1 MRVRSIQD
9 MEAKISCMDTSN
21 NTSTLQIIELKDQ
34 SSESLHL
41 LLESI
46 EGLNKSTGLKT
57 LLSESME
64 SARLVM
70 NSEASSLML
79 LDEETGE
86 LYISLPTGPVKDE
99 IQGKRIPRNKGV
111 GGWVIEHKR
120 PYLSNDLENS
130 DIFFGEVAS
139 SFRTRNIICVPLIDS
154 ENNAMG
160 VLQAVNKRGNGDF
173 TPHDI
178 PVFQALASHVSLAI
192 ERTRREEKI
201 RSRLKQKEV
210 LLTEIHHRVKNN
222 LATISGLIEMELE
235 DVKDKHARYV
245 LKNTYSRMQSMSEVH
260 DMLCKKG
267 LFDEVE
273 LGLYLNNLAD
283 KISKTLTNPNR
294 KVNIDVE
301 ADTIHMAA
309 DRAMVCGLVLNELLV
324 NIYKHAFEDLE
335 EGNIVIKLK
344 AGSDNMVQL
353 DVSDNGIG
361 IPEEFSL
368 EEATSIGTWVINV
381 LLRKLNST
389 VEINSA
395 EGTSFSIRFQK

>member
-1 MRVRSIQD
+1 
-9 MEAKISCMDTSN
+9 MDTTE
-21 NTSTLQIIELKDQ
+21 NTSTLKIIELKDQ

-46 EGLNKSTGLKT
+46 EGLNKSTELKS

-64 SARLVM
+64 AARLVM

-79 LDEETGE
+79 LDEDTGE
-86 LYISLPTGPVKDE
+86 LFISLPTGPVKDE
-99 IQGKRIPRNKGV
+99 IKGKRIPKSKGV
-111 GGWVIEHKR
+111 GGWVIEHQR

-130 DIFFGEVAS
+130 EIFFGEIADE
-139 SFRTRNIICVPLIDS
+139 FQTRNILCVPLINS
-154 ENNAMG
+154 KGKAFG
-160 VLQAVNKRGNGDF
+160 VIQAINKRRAQDF

-178 PVFQALASHVSLAI
+178 PVFQALAAHVSLAI
-192 ERTRREEKI
+192 ERTRREEKLK
-201 RSRLKQKEV
+201 SRIKEKEV

-235 DVKDKHARYV
+235 EVEDKHAQYV
-245 LKNTYSRMQSMSEVH
+245 LKNTYSRLQSMGQVH

-273 LGLYLNNLAD
+273 LGMYLNNLTD
-283 KISKTLTNPNR
+283 KISKTLSNPKR
-294 KVNIDVE
+294 TVSISIK

-309 DRAMVCGLVLNELLV
+309 DRAMICGLVLNELLV

-335 EGNIVIKLK
+335 KGEISIRLLSLK
-344 AGSDNMVQL
+344 ENKVRL
-353 DVSDNGIG
+353 DVSDNGVG

-368 EEATSIGTWVINV
+368 EEAGSIGTWVINV

-395 EGTSFSIRFQK
+395 EGTSFSILFEK

>member
-1 MRVRSIQD
+1 
-9 MEAKISCMDTSN
+9 METAKKP
-21 NTSTLQIIELKDQ
+21 STLRVVELKDQ
-34 SSESLHL
+34 SNESLHL

-46 EGLNKSTGLKT
+46 EGLNKSMELKS

-86 LYISLPTGPVKDE
+86 LFISLPTGPVKDE
-99 IQGKRIPRNKGV
+99 IKGKRIPKNKGV
-111 GGWVIEHKR
+111 GGWVIENKR

-130 DIFFGEVAS
+130 EIFFGEMAEE
-139 SFRTRNIICVPLIDS
+139 FQTRNIICVPLIDS
-154 ENNAMG
+154 RNNAMG
-160 VLQAVNKRGNGDF
+160 VLQAINKRGQQDF

-178 PVFQALASHVSLAI
+178 PVFQALASHVSMAI
-192 ERTRREEKI
+192 ERTRMEEKMK
-201 RSRLKQKEV
+201 SRIKQKEV

-222 LATISGLIEMELE
+222 LATISGLIEMELDSVE
-235 DVKDKHARYV
+235 DKHARHV
-245 LKNTYSRMQSMSEVH
+245 LKNTYSRMQSMGEVH

-273 LGLYLNNLAD
+273 LGMYLSNLTE
-283 KISKTLTNPNR
+283 KISKTLSNPNT
-294 KVNIDVE
+294 KVNISVE

-324 NIYKHAFEDLE
+324 NIYKHAFEDIS
-335 EGNIVIKLK
+335 EGNITVNLLALK
-344 AGSDNMVQL
+344 DNRIQL
-353 DVSDNGIG
+353 DVRDNGIG
-361 IPEEFSL
+361 IPDDFSL
-368 EEATSIGTWVINV
+368 EDASSIGTWVINV

-389 VEINSA
+389 VEINSS
-395 EGTSFSIRFQK
+395 EGTSFSIRFDK

>member
-1 MRVRSIQD
+1 
-9 MEAKISCMDTSN
+9 METAKKS
-21 NTSTLQIIELKDQ
+21 STLRVVELKDQ

-46 EGLNKSTGLKT
+46 EGLNKSMELQS

-86 LYISLPTGPVKDE
+86 LFISLPTGPVKDE
-99 IQGKRIPRNKGV
+99 IKGKRIPKNKGV
-111 GGWVIEHKR
+111 GGWVIENKR

-130 DIFFGEVAS
+130 EIFFGEVAEE
-139 SFRTRNIICVPLIDS
+139 FQTRNIICVPLIDS
-154 ENNAMG
+154 RNNAMG
-160 VLQAVNKRGNGDF
+160 VLQAINKRGLKDF

-178 PVFQALASHVSLAI
+178 PVFQALASHVSMAI
-192 ERTRREEKI
+192 ERTRMEERMK
-201 RSRLKQKEV
+201 SRIKQKEV

-222 LATISGLIEMELE
+222 LATISGLIEMELDTVE
-235 DVKDKHARYV
+235 DKHARHV
-245 LKNTYSRMQSMSEVH
+245 LKNTYSRMQSMGEVH

-273 LGLYLNNLAD
+273 LGMYLSNLTE
-283 KISKTLTNPNR
+283 KISKTLSNPNTQ
-294 KVNIDVE
+294 VNITVE
-301 ADTIHMAA
+301 ADTIQMAA
-309 DRAMVCGLVLNELLV
+309 DRAMICGLVLNELLV

-335 EGNIVIKLK
+335 EGNITINLLALK
-344 AGSDNMVQL
+344 DNKIQL
-353 DVSDNGIG
+353 DVRDNGIG

-368 EEATSIGTWVINV
+368 EDASSIGTWVINV

-389 VEINSA
+389 VEINSS
-395 EGTSFSIRFQK
+395 EGTSFSIRFDK

>member
-1 MRVRSIQD
+1 
-9 MEAKISCMDTSN
+9 METAKKS
-21 NTSTLQIIELKDQ
+21 STLRVVELKDQ

-46 EGLNKSTGLKT
+46 EGLNKSMELQS

-86 LYISLPTGPVKDE
+86 LFISLPTGPVKDE
-99 IQGKRIPRNKGV
+99 IKGKRIPKNKGV
-111 GGWVIEHKR
+111 GGWVIENKR

-130 DIFFGEVAS
+130 EIFFGEVAED
-139 SFRTRNIICVPLIDS
+139 FQTRNIICVPLIDS
-154 ENNAMG
+154 QNKAMG
-160 VLQAVNKRGNGDF
+160 VLQAINKRGHKDF

-178 PVFQALASHVSLAI
+178 PVFQALASHVSMAI
-192 ERTRREEKI
+192 ERTRMEERMK
-201 RSRLKQKEV
+201 SRIKQKEV

-222 LATISGLIEMELE
+222 LATISGLIEMELDTVE
-235 DVKDKHARYV
+235 DKHARHV
-245 LKNTYSRMQSMSEVH
+245 LKNTYSRMQSMGEVH

-273 LGLYLNNLAD
+273 LGMYLSNLTE
-283 KISKTLTNPNR
+283 KISKTLSNPNT
-294 KVNIDVE
+294 KVNISVE

-309 DRAMVCGLVLNELLV
+309 DRAMICGLVLNELLV
-324 NIYKHAFEDLE
+324 NIYKHAFEDLS
-335 EGNIVIKLK
+335 EGNITINLLSLK
-344 AGSDNMVQL
+344 DNKIQL
-353 DVSDNGIG
+353 DVRDNGIG
-361 IPEEFSL
+361 IPDEFSL
-368 EEATSIGTWVINV
+368 EDASSIGTWVINV

-395 EGTSFSIRFQK
+395 EGTSFSIRFDK

>member
-1 MRVRSIQD
+1 
-9 MEAKISCMDTSN
+9 MDTVN
-21 NTSTLQIIELKDQ
+21 NHTSTLKVVELKDQ

-46 EGLNKSTGLKT
+46 EGLNKSMELKS

-64 SARLVM
+64 AARLVM

-99 IQGKRIPRNKGV
+99 IKGKRIPKNKGV
-111 GGWVIEHKR
+111 GGWVIEHQR

-130 DIFFGEVAS
+130 EIFFGEIADE
-139 SFRTRNIICVPLIDS
+139 FQTRNILCVPLINS
-154 ENNAMG
+154 TGKAIG
-160 VLQAVNKRGNGDF
+160 VIQAVNKRNSEDF

-178 PVFQALASHVSLAI
+178 PVFQALAAHVSLAV
-192 ERTRREEKI
+192 ERTRREEKMK
-201 RSRLKQKEV
+201 SRLKQKEV

-222 LATISGLIEMELE
+222 LATISGLIEMEME
-235 DVKDKHARYV
+235 NVEDKHAQYV
-245 LKNTYSRMQSMSEVH
+245 LKNTYSRMQSMGEVH

-273 LGLYLNNLAD
+273 LGMYLNNLTD
-283 KISKTLTNPNR
+283 KISKTLSNPNC
-294 KVNIDVE
+294 KVHISVE

-309 DRAMVCGLVLNELLV
+309 DRAMICGLVLNELLV
-324 NIYKHAFEDLE
+324 NVYKHAFEDLS
-335 EGNIVIKLK
+335 EGNITIKLLLLK
-344 AGSDNMVQL
+344 DNNVQL

-361 IPEEFSL
+361 IPDEFSL

-395 EGTSFSIRFQK
+395 EGTSFSIRFEK

>member
-1 MRVRSIQD
+1 MGT
-9 MEAKISCMDTSN
+9 ATKN
-21 NTSTLQIIELKDQ
+21 STLKIVELKDQ

-46 EGLNKSTGLKT
+46 QGLNKSMELKS

-86 LYISLPTGPVKDE
+86 LYITLPTGPVKDE
-99 IQGKRIPRNKGV
+99 IQGKRIPKNKGV

-130 DIFFGEVAS
+130 EIFFGEVAS
-139 SFRTRNIICVPLIDS
+139 EFQTRNIICVPLINS
-154 ENNAMG
+154 ENKAMG
-160 VLQAVNKRGNGDF
+160 VLQAVNKRGHNDF

-210 LLTEIHHRVKNN
+210 MLTEIHHRVKNN
-222 LATISGLIEMELE
+222 LATISGLIEMELDE
-235 DVKDKHARYV
+235 VEDKHAQHV
-245 LKNTYSRMQSMSEVH
+245 LKNTYSRMQSMGEVH

-273 LGLYLNNLAD
+273 LGLYLNNLTD
-283 KISKTLTNPNR
+283 KISKTLSNPNR
-294 KVNIDVE
+294 EVHISVE

-309 DRAMVCGLVLNELLV
+309 DRAMICGLVLNELLV
-324 NIYKHAFEDLE
+324 NIYKHAFEDLD
-335 EGNIVIKLK
+335 EGNIAIQLRL
-344 AGSDNMVQL
+344 DNENMVQL
-353 DVSDNGIG
+353 DVSDNGVG

-368 EEATSIGTWVINV
+368 EEASSIGTWVINV

-395 EGTSFSIRFQK
+395 EGTSFSIRFKK

>member
-1 MRVRSIQD
+1 
-9 MEAKISCMDTSN
+9 METVKKS
-21 NTSTLQIIELKDQ
+21 STLRVVELKDQ

-46 EGLNKSTGLKT
+46 EGLNKSMELQS

-86 LYISLPTGPVKDE
+86 LFISLPTGPVKDE
-99 IQGKRIPRNKGV
+99 IKGKRIPKNKGV
-111 GGWVIEHKR
+111 GGWVIENKR

-130 DIFFGEVAS
+130 EIFFGEVADE
-139 SFRTRNIICVPLIDS
+139 FQTRNIICVPLIDS
-154 ENNAMG
+154 RNNAMG
-160 VLQAVNKRGNGDF
+160 VLQAINKRGLKDF

-178 PVFQALASHVSLAI
+178 PVFQALASHVSMAI
-192 ERTRREEKI
+192 ERTRMEERMK
-201 RSRLKQKEV
+201 SRIKQKEV

-222 LATISGLIEMELE
+222 LATISGLIEMELDTVE
-235 DVKDKHARYV
+235 DKHARHV
-245 LKNTYSRMQSMSEVH
+245 LKNTYSRMQSMGEVH

-273 LGLYLNNLAD
+273 LGMYLSNLTE
-283 KISKTLTNPNR
+283 KISKTLSNPNTE
-294 KVNIDVE
+294 VNITVE
-301 ADTIHMAA
+301 ADTIQMAA
-309 DRAMVCGLVLNELLV
+309 DRAMICGLVLNELLV
-324 NIYKHAFEDLE
+324 NIYKHAFEDLK
-335 EGNIVIKLK
+335 EGNITINLLALK
-344 AGSDNMVQL
+344 DNKIQL
-353 DVSDNGIG
+353 DVRDNGIG

-368 EEATSIGTWVINV
+368 EDASSIGTWVINV

-389 VEINSA
+389 VEINSS
-395 EGTSFSIRFQK
+395 EGTSFSIKFDK

>member
-1 MRVRSIQD
+1 METAKESSALRRVV
-9 MEAKISCMDTSN
+9 
-21 NTSTLQIIELKDQ
+21 ELKDQ

-46 EGLNKSTGLKT
+46 EGLNKSMELKS

-70 NSEASSLML
+70 DSEASSLML

-99 IQGKRIPRNKGV
+99 IQGKRIPKNKGV
-111 GGWVIEHKR
+111 GGWVIEHQR

-130 DIFFGEVAS
+130 EIFFGEMAEE
-139 SFRTRNIICVPLIDS
+139 FQTRNIICVPLINS
-154 ENNAMG
+154 KNKAMG
-160 VLQAVNKRGNGDF
+160 VLQAINKRGFKDF

-178 PVFQALASHVSLAI
+178 PVFQALASHVSMAI
-192 ERTRREEKI
+192 ERTRMEEKMK
-201 RSRLKQKEV
+201 SRIKQKEV

-222 LATISGLIEMELE
+222 LATISGLIEMELDSVE
-235 DVKDKHARYV
+235 DKHARHV
-245 LKNTYSRMQSMSEVH
+245 LKNTYSRMQSMGEVH

-273 LGLYLNNLAD
+273 LGMYLNNLTD
-283 KISKTLTNPNR
+283 KISKTLSNPNT
-294 KVNIDVE
+294 KVNITVE

-309 DRAMVCGLVLNELLV
+309 DRAMICGLVLNELLV
-324 NIYKHAFEDLE
+324 NIYKHAFEDLS
-335 EGNIVIKLK
+335 EGNITVNLLSLK
-344 AGSDNMVQL
+344 DNKVQL

-361 IPEEFSL
+361 IPDEFSL
-368 EEATSIGTWVINV
+368 EDATSIGTWVINV

-389 VEINSA
+389 VEINSS
-395 EGTSFSIRFQK
+395 EGTSFSIRFNK

>member
-1 MRVRSIQD
+1 METAKESSALRRVV
-9 MEAKISCMDTSN
+9 
-21 NTSTLQIIELKDQ
+21 ELKDQ

-46 EGLNKSTGLKT
+46 EGLNKSMELKS

-70 NSEASSLML
+70 DSEASSLML

-86 LYISLPTGPVKDE
+86 LFISLPTGPVKDE
-99 IQGKRIPRNKGV
+99 IKGKRIPKNKGV
-111 GGWVIEHKR
+111 GGWVIEHQR

-130 DIFFGEVAS
+130 EIFFGEMAEE
-139 SFRTRNIICVPLIDS
+139 FQTRNIICVPLINS
-154 ENNAMG
+154 KNKAMG
-160 VLQAVNKRGNGDF
+160 VLQAINKRGMKDF

-178 PVFQALASHVSLAI
+178 PVFQALASHVSMAI
-192 ERTRREEKI
+192 ERTRMEEKMK
-201 RSRLKQKEV
+201 SRIKQKEV

-222 LATISGLIEMELE
+222 LATISGLIEMELDSVE
-235 DVKDKHARYV
+235 DKHARHV
-245 LKNTYSRMQSMSEVH
+245 LKNTYSRMQSMGEVH

-273 LGLYLNNLAD
+273 LGMYLNNLTD
-283 KISKTLTNPNR
+283 KISKTLSNPNT
-294 KVNIDVE
+294 KVNITVE

-309 DRAMVCGLVLNELLV
+309 DRAMICGLVLNELLV
-324 NIYKHAFEDLE
+324 NIYKHAFEDLS
-335 EGNIVIKLK
+335 EGNITVNLLSLK
-344 AGSDNMVQL
+344 DNKIQL
-353 DVSDNGIG
+353 DVRDNGIG

-368 EEATSIGTWVINV
+368 EDASSIGTWVINV

-389 VEINSA
+389 VEINSG
-395 EGTSFSIRFQK
+395 EGTSFSIRFNK

>member
-1 MRVRSIQD
+1 M
-9 MEAKISCMDTSN
+9 
-21 NTSTLQIIELKDQ
+21 NTVKNRSTLKIVELKDQ
-34 SSESLHL
+34 SSKSLHL

-46 EGLNKSTGLKT
+46 EGLNKSMELKS

-64 SARLVM
+64 AARLVM

-86 LYISLPTGPVKDE
+86 LFISLPTGPVKDE
-99 IQGKRIPRNKGV
+99 IQGKRIPKNKGI
-111 GGWVIEHKR
+111 GGWVTEHKR
-120 PYLSNDLENS
+120 PYLSNDLENNE
-130 DIFFGEVAS
+130 IFFGEVAEE
-139 SFRTRNIICVPLIDS
+139 FQTRNIICVPLINS
-154 ENNAMG
+154 ENKAMG
-160 VLQAVNKRGNGDF
+160 VIQALNRRNNQDF

-178 PVFQALASHVSLAI
+178 PVFQALAAHVSLAI
-192 ERTRREEKI
+192 ERTRREEKL

-210 LLTEIHHRVKNN
+210 MLTEIHHRVKNN

-235 DVKDKHARYV
+235 NVEDKHARYV
-245 LKNTYSRMQSMSEVH
+245 LKNTYSRMQSMGEVH

-273 LGLYLNNLAD
+273 LGIYLNNLTD
-283 KISKTLTNPNR
+283 KISKTLSDPNR
-294 KVNIDVE
+294 KVHISIE

-309 DRAMVCGLVLNELLV
+309 DRAMICGLVLNELLV
-324 NIYKHAFEDLE
+324 NIYKHAFEDLS
-335 EGNIVIKLK
+335 EGKISIRLLSLK
-344 AGSDNMVQL
+344 DNKVRL

-368 EEATSIGTWVINV
+368 EEASSIGTWVINV

-395 EGTSFSIRFQK
+395 EGTSFSIFFEK